1 MEFRHQKITTP
12 TPTPE
17 DRLMHSIQ
25 QLTAVLKGDGVS
37 ASDAQMKAI
46 QKLQETLINW
56 SEEDNQETQKEE
68 PKGLKEQPSQARRL
82 PRVKRPSRP
91 KMARAPRV
99 QRRPLS
105 RPEPTVQ
112 PVAHRTRSRT
122 AKHKQS
128 RPPEVE
134 PVAHRTR
141 SRTKPSEVIAAVV
154 RDLLACSVMDV
165 DTGKMLEFRQLRKHP
180 KYKKFGILHMQMT

>member
-1 MEFRHQKITTP
+1 M
-12 TPTPE
+12 
-17 DRLMHSIQ
+17 
-25 QLTAVLKGDGVS
+25 
-37 ASDAQMKAI
+37 
-46 QKLQETLINW
+46 
-56 SEEDNQETQKEE
+56 
-68 PKGLKEQPSQARRL
+68 
-82 PRVKRPSRP
+82 
-91 KMARAPRV
+91 
-99 QRRPLS
+99 
-105 RPEPTVQ
+105 PEPAVQ

-180 KYKKFGILHMQMT
+180 KYKKIWDTSYANELGRLCQGVGKIHQIL